1 MLAISCSYKPS
12 YGLGSTSKTLRE
24 KCTTTTSIFCTHDI
38 SEKHFGVNQFQFPT
52 THVKYMKAEAVVR
65 DGDGTVKDKGGKES
79 NSTENEGAQRGVRVD
94 EHIFR
99 RWSEKFDLQKK
110 MIFTCISFYYR

>member
-1 MLAISCSYKPS
+1 
-12 YGLGSTSKTLRE
+12 
-24 KCTTTTSIFCTHDI
+24 
-38 SEKHFGVNQFQFPT
+38 
-52 THVKYMKAEAVVR
+52 
-65 DGDGTVKDKGGKES
+65 VKDKGGKES

-110 MIFTCISFYYR
+110 KMIFTCISFYYR